1 MNRLEELRAKLRK
14 LTAEMRQITEN
25 PAANGEHTTEQ
36 SAKFDALKAEAD
48 SVEKL
53 IERAAVVD
61 DLERRSGGP
70 QIGGTGDARFDDL
83 CGRVSLTRALAS
95 TFDSN
100 VDAGVEREVSTEL
113 QRRTGRQAQGILV
126 PHSVFLERRAGQVA
140 ANNIDGGYLVP
151 DSYRPDLI
159 IDRLRAS
166 SILAQLGVTVLTG
179 LMGRVVIPKITGST
193 GVEWLGE
200 NDEATATKMTFGQ
213 MAVSP
218 KTVSGQAA
226 MSRSLLMNSNPS
238 IEGLVRSDIAKI
250 VAEAVDTAAISGTGV
265 KDPKGLLNYAD
276 LPLLTRT
283 GADNGKAVSTDE
295 LIDMTAELDIANS
308 LNGNLKWL
316 TNPKVVRQVM
326 KQKNGEGDYLHLTT
340 LPASLLSY
348 AVGRSTNVPSDLTK
362 GSGTDLS
369 AIIFGDWS
377 SMITG
382 YWGGLDVLAN
392 PYSEAAKGQV
402 LIHVFQDV
410 DVGIRHLESFNAL
423 KDVITEA

>member
-25 PAANGEHTTEQ
+25 PAANGEHSTEQ
-36 SAKFDALKAEAD
+36 NAKFDALKAEAD

-53 IERAAVVD
+53 IERAAVLD
-61 DLERRSGGP
+61 DLERRAGGP
-70 QIGGTGDARFDDL
+70 QVVGSGDARFDDL

-95 TFDSN
+95 TFDN
-100 VDAGVEREVSTEL
+100 KIDAGVEHEVSTEL

-140 ANNIDGGYLVP
+140 ANNVDGGYLVP

-159 IDRLRAS
+159 IDKLRAA

-193 GVEWLGE
+193 GVEWIGE
-200 NDEATATKMTFGQ
+200 NEEANTTKMQFGQ

-218 KTVSGQAA
+218 KTVSGQAV

-238 IEGLVRSDIAKI
+238 IESLVRSDIAKI

-265 KDPKGLLNYAD
+265 KDPKGLLNYST

-283 GADNGKAVSTDE
+283 GADNGKAVTADE

-308 LNGNLKWL
+308 LTGNLKWL
-316 TNPKVVRQVM
+316 TNPKVVREIM
-326 KQKNGEGDYLHLTT
+326 KLVDGEERYIFLSQ

-348 AVGRSTNVPSDLTK
+348 AVGRSTNVPSNLTK
-362 GSGTDLS
+362 ASGSDLS
-369 AIIFGDWS
+369 ALIFGDWS

-410 DVGIRHLESFNAL
+410 DVGVRHIESFTAL